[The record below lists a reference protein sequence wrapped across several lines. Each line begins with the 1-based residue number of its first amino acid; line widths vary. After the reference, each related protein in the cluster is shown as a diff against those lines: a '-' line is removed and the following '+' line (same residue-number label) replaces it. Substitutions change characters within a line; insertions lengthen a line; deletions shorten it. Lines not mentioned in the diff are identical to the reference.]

1 MYRRGMSSTTDEESA
16 EPDVIR
22 GTPEEIERH
31 WLEKVYAGDHVRQ
44 LTVRSVITGMLLGAL
59 MALSNLYVSL
69 KTGWSLGVTVTAA
82 ILAFG
87 LWATLGKVLHLSQ
100 FGPLENNAM
109 QSVAS
114 AAGYMTGGG
123 TVAAIPALMMV
134 TDYKFTYATMT
145 LWIGVLAFLGVFVAI
160 PLKRQMINIE
170 QLRFPSGVASA
181 ETVKSL
187 HAKGAEASQKAKNLS
202 LAGVLGAAIVF
213 LRDGLKLFPENIP
226 VFGKVAAGYTFQFE
240 ASSILIGA
248 GALMGIRAALSQ
260 LAGAV
265 LCYGVFAPWARS
277 AGAITGDLKYKNIV
291 AWSVWIGASMMLT
304 SGLLEFAL
312 KWRQVARAFRDIAA
326 IFSSKKAAG
335 TDPLAHIEVPM
346 SWFLVGFAIFGPAA
360 VALQYLLFGIPIW
373 MGSLAILLSLL
384 IAIVAARSTG
394 ETDTTPTGA
403 MGKLVQ
409 LIFGGIHPGNMTTN
423 LMTAQACGGV
433 AIHSSDLLTDLK
445 SGYLL
450 GAKPRHQFFAQFFGV
465 LAGSA
470 AVVPAYLLLV
480 PDKSAIGDDKFPAPG
495 AQSWAAVAKLLAK
508 GIGSLHISAQWG
520 LALGGLVGIVLVLL
534 AALLPKH
541 KKWLPSPMAL
551 GLAFTMPAWN
561 SISIALGA
569 LAAWALQ
576 KNRPALAAMLV
587 VPVASGFIAGE
598 SLLGVFVGI
607 YEALFKH

>member
-1 MYRRGMSSTTDEESA
+1 MSGAADEEA
-16 EPDVIR
+16 GAAADVIQ

-31 WLEKVYAGDHVRQ
+31 WYEKIYQGDSVPQ
-44 LTVRSVITGMLLGAL
+44 LTIRSVVTGMLLGGL

-87 LWATLGKVLHLSQ
+87 IWTVIRAVLRVRA

-134 TDYKFTYATMT
+134 TDYKFSYLSMT
-145 LWIGVLAFLGVFVAI
+145 LWISVLAFLGVFVAI

-181 ETVKSL
+181 ETVRSL
-187 HAKGAEASQKAKNLS
+187 HAKGGEAAQKAKNLGLS
-202 LAGVLGAAIVF
+202 GLVGALIVI
-213 LRDGLKLFPENIP
+213 LRDGLKLFPESLP
-226 VFGKVAAGYTFQFE
+226 VFGAKAALYTIKFE
-240 ASSILIGA
+240 ASLIMIGA

-260 LAGAV
+260 LLGAIV
-265 LCYGVFAPWARS
+265 CYAFLAPWAHS
-277 AGAITGDLKYKNIV
+277 VGAIQGELKYKNIV
-291 AWSVWIGASMMLT
+291 SWSVWIGSAMMLT
-304 SGLLEFAL
+304 AGLLEFAL
-312 KWRQVARAFRDIAA
+312 KWRQVARAFKDIVL
-326 IFSSKKAAG
+326 IFSAKKG
-335 TDPLAHIEVPM
+335 GDDDPLAKIEVPT
-346 SWFLVGFAIFGPAA
+346 SWFLVGLFVFGPAA
-360 VALQYLLFGIPIW
+360 VLLQNVLFGIPVW
-373 MGSLAILLSLL
+373 MGVLAILMSLL
-384 IAIVAARSTG
+384 IGVVAARSTG

-409 LIFGGIHPGNMTTN
+409 LVFGGLHPGNMTTN

-450 GAKPRHQFFAQFFGV
+450 GAKPRHQFYAQFFGV

-470 AVVPAYLLLV
+470 AVVPAYMLLV
-480 PDKSAIGDDKFPAPG
+480 PDASAIGGDKFPAPG
-495 AQSWAAVAKLLAK
+495 AQSWAAVAKLLAR
-508 GIGSLHISAQWG
+508 GVSSLHVTAQWG
-520 LALGGLVGIVLVLL
+520 LVIGGAVGIALVLL
-534 AALLPKH
+534 SAALPKY

-569 LAAWALQ
+569 IAAWAIQ
-576 KNRPALAAMLV
+576 KKKPALAALLV
-587 VPVASGFIAGE
+587 VPIASGFIAGE
-598 SLLGVFVGI
+598 SLLGVFVGM
-607 YEALFKH
+607 YEALFAGKG